1 MDEYSTDQIRED
13 YTDGKRHC
21 EYCQAIHTCQR
32 CRKSVHICL
41 KCKRMSHDCE
51 ICGENFNSL
60 SAVRKHQTT
69 SKFCQKARTLVPVS
83 LHQQLQ
89 KVGMMTMD
97 FTAILKPQTPP
108 DDTSPLTP
116 KKATRRQSCP
126 TVY

>member
-1 MDEYSTDQIRED
+1 
-13 YTDGKRHC
+13 
-21 EYCQAIHTCQR
+21 
-32 CRKSVHICL
+32 
-41 KCKRMSHDCE
+41 MSHDCE

-97 FTAILKPQTPP
+97 FTAIIKPQTPP
-108 DDTSPLTP
+108 TP
-116 KKATRRQSCP
+116 PEKATRRQSCP